1 MKLTI
6 KNYQAHELSEL
17 EFQTPGINA
26 ITGPNG
32 HGKSS
37 IIRALRSVPLGESLD
52 RRHGTKETK
61 VDIDGVCKS
70 YVSGKNQYE
79 IGSVTHKALRSTVPK
94 EVFDQLKL
102 TAVNFRSQH
111 QPYFLLHDSPGAVA
125 RAMNDLTDLGV
136 IDYVASALKAESR
149 LLDDIKKKQETD
161 LNKEQQKLD
170 SFSWVDEAQA
180 DLHLIESLQ
189 VSIQGEV
196 SWILSIQEIV
206 TQVNQLRG
214 RLEKFPPASVFLAF
228 DDKLSELESL
238 NADVLTSVVNS
249 CVEQRNWL
257 ESLPE
262 SVIMQLESSHQTLS
276 KALETGSLATLLE
289 QIAEYALD
297 LELCPDPKP
306 DIARLCDV
314 PALEEV
320 SLMGNLVDEAQGLA
334 QALIKIGPAEDLLQ
348 WSDLLV
354 GGMNTLRKHEVER
367 VEVKN
372 AITIVGD
379 IYGQLL
385 YKHTEC
391 IEAREEYKLLLEQTG
406 ICPLCGGQ
414 LSEDC
419 IHS

>member
-17 EFQTPGINA
+17 EFQSPGINA

-52 RRHGTKETK
+52 RRHGTKETR
-61 VDIDGVCKS
+61 VDIDGVCRS

-79 IGSVTHKALRSTVPK
+79 IGSVTHKALRSAVPK

-102 TAVNFRSQH
+102 SAVNFRSQH

-136 IDYVASALKAESR
+136 IDYVASAFKAESR
-149 LLDDIKKKQETD
+149 LLEDIKKKQEAD

-170 SFSWVDEAQA
+170 SYSWVDEAQA
-180 DLHLIESLQ
+180 GLHLIESLQ
-189 VSIQGEV
+189 ASIQEEV
-196 SWILSIQEIV
+196 SWILTTQEII

-228 DDKLSELESL
+228 DDKLAELQSL
-238 NADVLTSVVNS
+238 NTDKLASVIYDVISH
-249 CVEQRNWL
+249 RDWL
-257 ESLPE
+257 EASPE
-262 SVIMQLESSHQTLS
+262 SMLPQLDSSLQTLS
-276 KALETGSLATLLE
+276 KAFETGSLATLIE
-289 QIAEYALD
+289 QITEYALD

-306 DIARLCDV
+306 DISRSCDV
-314 PALEEV
+314 PALEETTLL
-320 SLMGNLVDEAQGLA
+320 SDIIGEAQGFALA
-334 QALIKIGPAEDLLQ
+334 LAKIGPTEDLLQ
-348 WSDLLV
+348 WSALL
-354 GGMNTLRKHEVER
+354 GASADALRRHEIER

-372 AITIVGD
+372 VITVAGD
-379 IYGQLL
+379 VHGQLL
-385 YKHTEC
+385 YKQTEC

-406 ICPLCGGQ
+406 TCPLCGGQ
-414 LSEDC
+414 LNEDC
-419 IHS
+419 VYI